1 MALTNNEVFLVS
13 KGEYSDLQ
21 LVGIFST
28 REKAEKFIA
37 DNPGDDREWSSDH
50 YNEIEVWIV
59 DNEVIDG

>member
-1 MALTNNEVFLVS
+1 MEVFLVS
-13 KGEYSDLQ
+13 QGEYSDWYI
-21 LVGIFST
+21 VGIFST

-37 DNPGDDREWSSDH
+37 DNPVKELKWQSD